1 MWFKKMTLRSKVL
14 IGGLS
19 PLVFLVFT
27 GVMSMISINSILNSS
42 EWIHFTDDVIQETFM
57 ALNAAVDMETGMRGY
72 LLSGKSNFLEPYY
85 NSEKKVFEKILSLK
99 QLVKKHFEQVKRL
112 EKMEAA
118 LKSWQNDVFEPLT
131 RLRKQVG
138 ETKTMDDVIK
148 SINEER
154 GKQYFDEFR
163 KLIKEFVLEEE
174 SLMQKREA
182 NRDTTVS
189 RTNQTII
196 FSLIVS
202 VITGFLLSFLIT
214 KSVLKQL
221 GCDPS
226 LLSNFAIKVAQGD
239 ITERLNANED
249 ESVATC
255 FDHVA
260 DALEKVIIE
269 YNAVVDNISKGEL
282 SFRGDQS
289 QFQGAYKEL
298 ILGANNVANTV
309 TEIVDSIVIPILIIN
324 NDFDIIF
331 VNKEASRLLKKSTN
345 EMINHKCYDVFKTND
360 CRTSDCACSQAMN
373 TGQVVFRE
381 AIAEINNTKSLEID
395 YYGVPLKSTDGSIV
409 GAYEFIIDQTDIRRS
424 SKYQEFEVNKLSSV
438 LKKVADGD
446 LTLRYTPSKQDD
458 ISQGAYN
465 NFITISKALNSTI
478 SKIEKVND
486 YQKDEVD
493 SLSAMLQK
501 IADGDMNQVYV
512 PKNADHDTKEV
523 HQNFSNI
530 SNAINTTL
538 QKIAK
543 VSSYQQ
549 KEVTNLTAM
558 LEMVSRGDITQKY
571 HVNESDNDTLEAY
584 NNFNTI
590 AIALNTTLSDLSQII
605 RTVKEYAENV
615 AKSSEELS
623 SASTLLSESSDQM
636 SAKTSSVAASV
647 EQMSNNITSMAS
659 STEEIS
665 VSANE
670 VSSTAGQMSQ
680 SMNSVATAVEQSNMS
695 INEIGKA
702 AKEGANISIDATSMA
717 SEATTVMNT
726 LGEAAKEIGE
736 VTEVIKR
743 IADQTNLLALNATI
757 EAASAGDAGRGFAVV
772 ANEIK
777 KLANQSAQA
786 AENISKRIEGVQN
799 NTIDAIKT
807 IEQVTNVIK
816 KIDDSVSLISSSVND
831 QTSVT
836 NDIAANIA
844 QVTSGAK
851 QISLL
856 VDEVANG
863 LIDMS
868 KNSSEVAYGTN
879 DVSSNV
885 QLVDKAV
892 TESNNNIKKVNM
904 SASKLAEIAKQLSEL
919 VSTFNV

>member
-1 MWFKKMTLRSKVL
+1 MWFKKLSLRSKVL

-19 PLVFLVFT
+19 PLVFLVCT
-27 GVMSMISINSILNSS
+27 GIMSMVSINSILDSS
-42 EWIHFTDDVIQETFM
+42 HWIHFTHDVIQDTIM
-57 ALNAAVDMETGMRGY
+57 SLNAAVDMETGMRGY
-72 LLSGKSNFLEPYY
+72 LLSGKSHFLEPYH
-85 NSEKKVFEKILSLK
+85 NGEKKFFEKISSLK
-99 QLVKKHFEQVKRL
+99 QIIRHHPEQIKRL
-112 EKMEAA
+112 EKMESA
-118 LKSWQNDVFEPLT
+118 LKSWQKNVFEPVT
-131 RLRKQVG
+131 SLRKQVG
-138 ETKTMDDVIK
+138 ETKTMDDIITF
-148 SINEER
+148 INDER

-163 KLIKEFVLEEE
+163 KLVNEFVLEEE
-174 SLMQKREA
+174 SLLEKREA
-182 NRDTTVS
+182 ARDITVS
-189 RTNQTII
+189 RTNQTILFCI
-196 FSLIVS
+196 FFS
-202 VITGFLLSFLIT
+202 VMVGIFLSFLIT

-226 LLSNFAIKVAQGD
+226 ILSNFAIKIAKGD
-239 ITERLNANED
+239 ITGRLNASDD

-260 DALEKVIIE
+260 DALENVLKE
-269 YNAVVDNISKGEL
+269 YNTVVHNISRGEL
-282 SFRGDQS
+282 AFRGDQS

-309 TEIVDSIVIPILIIN
+309 MGIVDSIVIPILIIN
-324 NDFDIIF
+324 NDFDIIYA
-331 VNKEASRLLKKSTN
+331 NKEACRLFGKTKN
-345 EMINHKCYDVFKTND
+345 EMMHHKCYDVFKTND
-360 CRTSDCACSQAMN
+360 CRTSNCACSQAMN
-373 TGQVVFRE
+373 TGQVVSHE
-381 AIAEINNTKSLEID
+381 AIAQINNTTSLEID
-395 YYGVPLKSTDGSIV
+395 YHGVPLKSKDGSIV
-409 GAYEFIIDQTDIRRS
+409 GAYEFIIDQTDMKRS
-424 SKYQEFEVNKLSSV
+424 KKYQEFEVNKLSSI
-438 LKKVADGD
+438 LRKVADGD

-458 ISQGAYN
+458 SSQESYN
-465 NFITISKALNSTI
+465 NFKNISNALNSTI

-486 YQKDEVD
+486 YQKVEVK

-501 IADGDMNQVYV
+501 IADGDMKQVYI
-512 PKNADHDTKEV
+512 PAKPDEDTIEV
-523 HQNFSNI
+523 HHNFSDI
-530 SNAINTTL
+530 SNAINTTV

-571 HVNESDNDTLEAY
+571 YVNESDNDTLEAY

-590 AIALNTTLSDLSQII
+590 ATALNTTLSDLSQII
-605 RTVKEYAENV
+605 RTVKDYAVNV
-615 AKSSEELS
+615 ATSSEDLS
-623 SASTLLSESSDQM
+623 SASTSLSESADQM
-636 SAKTSSVAASV
+636 SAKTTSVAASV

-670 VSSTAGQMSQ
+670 VSSTAAQMSQ
-680 SMNSVATAVEQSNMS
+680 SMSSVATAVEESNMS

-702 AKEGANISIDATSMA
+702 AKEGAKISINATSMA
-717 SEATTVMNT
+717 NDATTVMNS

-836 NDIAANIA
+836 NNIAANIA
-844 QVTSGAK
+844 QVTNGAK

-856 VDEVANG
+856 VEEVANG
-863 LIDMS
+863 LVDMS

-892 TESNNNIKKVNM
+892 TESNNNIKKVSM
-904 SASKLAEIAKQLSEL
+904 SANKLAEIAKQLSEL